1 MYKTIAH
8 TILALFLLVATT
20 GVTISMH
27 YCGGSL
33 VSTSINQQAE
43 SCCDDDSCCE
53 NKNLHYELE
62 NDYVSTPVVENSSV
76 PVLEVLFPVLFVLDI
91 DLSPLQ
97 TKATRAFVDS
107 SPPPKIATR
116 LSLLQTYLI

>member
-1 MYKTIAH
+1 MYRTIAH
-8 TILALFLLVATT
+8 TVLALFLLVATT

-33 VSTSINQQAE
+33 VSTSINHEAK
-43 SCCDDDSCCE
+43 SCCEDDGCCE

-62 NDYVSTPVVENSSV
+62 NDYVAPIVFENSNIV
-76 PVLEVLFPVLFVLDI
+76 ELEALFPMLFVMDFH
-91 DLSPLQ
+91 LSPSQ
-97 TKATRAFVDS
+97 AKATFAFIDS
-107 SPPPKIATR
+107 YPPPKIQTR

>member
-1 MYKTIAH
+1 MFKTIAH
-8 TILALFLLVATT
+8 TVLALFLLVATT
-20 GVTISMH
+20 GITISMH

-33 VSTSINQQAE
+33 VSTSINQEAK
-43 SCCDDDSCCE
+43 SCCDDDGCCE

-62 NDYVSTPVVENSSV
+62 DDYVSPIIVEKNKV
-76 PVLEVLFPVLFVLDI
+76 MELDVLFPILFMLDI

-97 TKATRAFVDS
+97 IKSAPAFAVC
-107 SPPPKIATR
+107 SPPPKIQTR